1 MALLRPLESLRVKT
15 WNGKSQTGFRTQ
27 RRRAEE
33 GRKWALTDLPAHP
46 FLALEAADYSQTGL

>member
-1 MALLRPLESLRVKT
+1 MRPLESLRVKT